1 MTVGTAIVVSVA
13 IICVTFLGVV
23 IIGANL
29 AKKKTDAAAKLT
41 NELTNHISKK
51 IEDNLNK
58 R

>member
-1 MTVGTAIVVSVA
+1 MTLGTAIVISVA

-41 NELTNHISKK
+41 DEITSSITNKLTNKM
-51 IEDNLNK
+51 NK
-58 R
+58 

>member
-23 IIGANL
+23 IIGANI

-41 NELTNHISKK
+41 NEITSSITDRLTNRM
-51 IEDNLNK
+51 NK
-58 R
+58 

>member
-23 IIGANL
+23 IIGANI

-41 NELTNHISKK
+41 NELTNSLS
-51 IEDNLNK
+51 NRLNNRINK
-58 R
+58 

>member
-23 IIGANL
+23 IIGANI

-41 NELTNHISKK
+41 NEITSSITDKLTNRM
-51 IEDNLNK
+51 NK
-58 R
+58 

>member
-23 IIGANL
+23 IIGANI

-41 NELTNHISKK
+41 NEITSSITEKLTNKM
-51 IEDNLNK
+51 NK
-58 R
+58 

>member
-1 MTVGTAIVVSVA
+1 MTVGTAIVISVA

-41 NELTNHISKK
+41 DEITSSITNKLTNKM
-51 IEDNLNK
+51 NK
-58 R
+58 

>member
-41 NELTNHISKK
+41 HDMTNHISKK
-51 IEDNLNK
+51 LGDKLK
-58 R
+58 